1 MSAQIKRRAIFAETC
16 RSRATET
23 CSPFRRD
30 HLLILASLSEQE
42 AGLVQLSYDCIME
55 SRDLIAHA
63 DILLHR
69 R

>member
-1 MSAQIKRRAIFAETC
+1 MSAQIDRRVAFAETC
-16 RSRATET
+16 RSRAADT

-30 HLLILASLSEQE
+30 HLLILASLSEHE
-42 AGLVQLSYDCIME
+42 AGLVQLSYDCVME

>member
-1 MSAQIKRRAIFAETC
+1 MSAQIDRRVAFAATC
-16 RSRATET
+16 RADT

-30 HLLILASLSEQE
+30 HLLILASLSEHE
-42 AGLVQLSYDCIME
+42 AGLVQLSYDCVME